1 MVSRAGLPGL
11 FGSDDTD
18 PVNLQSGLVFGRSP
32 RITPSLQTVGTHR
45 TLGIRPRLGSVWK

>member
-11 FGSDDTD
+11 VGPDDTN
-18 PVNLQSGLVFGRSP
+18 PVNLQSGLVLGRGP
-32 RITPSLQTVGTHR
+32 PITPSLQTVGTHC